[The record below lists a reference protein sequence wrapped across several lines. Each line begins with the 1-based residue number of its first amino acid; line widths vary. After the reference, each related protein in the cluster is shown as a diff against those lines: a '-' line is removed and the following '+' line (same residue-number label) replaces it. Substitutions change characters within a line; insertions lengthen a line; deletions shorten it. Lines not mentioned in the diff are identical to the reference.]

1 MKRFIFNN
9 YYILRHDEKR
19 TFILSQGASIATPK
33 HLPVNTYWQ
42 SMVHP
47 VYAMMLAF
55 FSTPTTIVD
64 ACENISRFMQVDKK
78 TVYSFI
84 NNFESGKTKCARFEK
99 RNVQKSGK
107 TKRSKNFAHTTL

>member
-9 YYILRHDEKR
+9 YYILRHDKKR

-55 FSTPTTIVD
+55 FRLQQLLLTPVKIYQD
-64 ACENISRFMQVDKK
+64 LCR
-78 TVYSFI
+78 
-84 NNFESGKTKCARFEK
+84 
-99 RNVQKSGK
+99 
-107 TKRSKNFAHTTL
+107 

>member
-78 TVYSFI
+78 LCIVLSTTYW
-84 NNFESGKTKCARFEK
+84 KL
-99 RNVQKSGK
+99 KSLCILNLMG
-107 TKRSKNFAHTTL
+107 FVMIFL